1 MGLIEIFAIALGL
14 SADAFAVSICKGLS
28 VQKLCPRHSIITGF
42 YFGLFQMLMP
52 IIGFILGS
60 KFNHLIEFIDH
71 WIAFVLLGI
80 IGFNMIKES
89 REEAK
94 EMNCS
99 FSFSDMIPLAVAT
112 SIDALTMGIT
122 FSVMKVDI
130 VISSALI
137 GITTFTLSAFG
148 VYIGNKFGGRFKS
161 KAELFGGLI
170 LVAMGIKIL
179 IEHTLI

>member
-1 MGLIEIFAIALGL
+1 MTLLEIFVVALGL
-14 SADAFAVSICKGLS
+14 SADAFAVSLCKGLS
-28 VQKLCPRHSIITGF
+28 VKRVCPNHAIITGF

-52 IIGFILGS
+52 IIGFILGC
-60 KFNHLIEFIDH
+60 KFSHLIESVDH
-71 WIAFVLLGI
+71 WIAFILLGI

-89 REEAK
+89 REEAE

-99 FSFSDMIPLAVAT
+99 FAFRDMIPLAIAT

-130 VISSALI
+130 VVSSAFI
-137 GITTFTLSAFG
+137 GITTFILSTLG

-161 KAELFGGLI
+161 KAELMGGLI
-170 LVAMGIKIL
+170 LVIMGIKIL